1 MLKSVRERMSKDI
14 TTDPAESAAACRYF
28 AGIGG
33 LFRPQAQQAPTAGTT
48 SAALDRRAVDRQGS
62 KAFALLTWRGRK

>member
-48 SAALDRRAVDRQGS
+48 SAAQRQG
-62 KAFALLTWRGRK
+62 R